1 MSARRITRGLA
12 VAVAV
17 PTALVLSTSQALATT
32 TALTADPV
40 KVTNTETVQARLDP
54 SGKVE
59 GARIYE
65 QLDFAGKGKVKLSNP
80 VSTDGLRNLDGFGGP
95 SVKDGKMNV
104 DLTVDGEQRMRT
116 VSDFDKKKLP
126 IKVAVT
132 YTLNGKKLKKP
143 GDAVGKDGRLE
154 AHYVVENTSA
164 EPREVTIT
172 DGYGKKITE
181 QSDVVIPMVGQ
192 LTTVLPPEFTDV
204 SSNEANRAGDGKG
217 GTKLSF
223 TVTLFPPVGA
233 ATAEFGW
240 AAEVKDAVVPEAE
253 LTALPVSPLDSPT
266 FKAAV
271 SGYES
276 GAEKG
281 SDLVEGG
288 TTLDTNLIRLR
299 DGAEKLLGGLLQ
311 LNAGAKTLNEGLANE
326 AAPGASKLSDG
337 AAQLAGGLG
346 ELDTGASLLRT
357 KTGEAADGASKIN
370 DGAGKLNK
378 GAKDLSAGANKLK
391 AGTGELE
398 GGLNKLKAGT
408 TDLNA
413 GAGKLKAGTGDL
425 KAGAGKL
432 KAGTTDL
439 KAGAGKLKAG
449 TGDLKTGAGKL
460 KAGTGDLKTGAGK
473 LKAGTGDLKAGTGK
487 LASGL
492 DEATGK
498 APSLIEG
505 LNQVSAGLNGVEDG
519 LVQMYGGIGQ
529 LPTKA
534 QALHA
539 GVKQLQDGIGSVGA
553 EGTLLGGLE
562 SLKKQLS
569 AAGPGIDKMR
579 GGVDCASDALKGVS
593 NGKAV
598 GTYDEACYGPAAA
611 LLNGPAGALNAG
623 PETNT
628 VKKMILDSLIGQLG
642 SINGSTPDL
651 DKPLPDSATM
661 QEALAYLKGRLTQ
674 RAVPGIAQ
682 LQCGLDNRL
691 SGCPDSK
698 PGLIQGLD
706 AVDAGISQLV
716 SSVVASVQGG
726 IGEATDTPANKTLRG
741 GVNGLQ
747 AGVGQ
752 IQEGG
757 KTLLAGLNLLSDGAD
772 QLDLGAGVLDT
783 GAGTLK
789 SGAEQLDTGAGALKS
804 GADQLDTGAGALKKG
819 AGDLDAGAGAL
830 KKGAGDLDTGAGTLK
845 AGVGKLDSGAG
856 QLKVGAGA
864 LDNGAWKLAGGAG
877 QLKAGVGVLVD
888 GTGQLDSG
896 LGKLADG
903 TGKLADGVGK
913 AKDGSDQVAQGSKD
927 LSAGIGKAAD
937 GSGKLA
943 DGLET
948 ASQGGK
954 AIPDGASRLSKEG
967 AKELTKNGA
976 ATALDFGRRYGVLSA
991 SADRAKTESMPYGA
1005 PEGAVGATAYSLK
1018 LAGDSGEG
1026 GRSWVRLLLGLGV
1039 FGVAIGATGLLRRRF
1054 SN

>member
-17 PTALVLSTSQALATT
+17 PTALVLSTSQALATS

-116 VSDFDKKKLP
+116 VSDFDKNKLP
-126 IKVAVT
+126 IKVAVA

-143 GDAVGKDGRLE
+143 GDAVGKNGRLE
-154 AHYVVENTSA
+154 AHYIVENTSA
-164 EPREVTIT
+164 ESRPVTIT
-172 DGYGKKITE
+172 DGYGKQITE
-181 QSDVVIPMVGQ
+181 QSEVVIPMVGQ
-192 LTTVLPPEFTDV
+192 LTTVLPSEFTDV

-240 AAEVKDAVVPEAE
+240 SAEVKDAVVPEAE

-266 FKAAV
+266 FKTAV
-271 SGYES
+271 TGYQS
-276 GAEKG
+276 GAQKG
-281 SDLVEGG
+281 TDLVAGG

-299 DGAEKLLGGLLQ
+299 DGAQKLLSGLIQ

-326 AAPGASKLSDG
+326 AAPGATKLSDG

-357 KTGEAADGASKIN
+357 KTGEAADGASKLN

-378 GAKDLSAGANKLK
+378 GAKDLSAGAGKLK
-391 AGTGELE
+391 AGTGDLE
-398 GGLNKLKAGT
+398 GGVNRLKAGT
-408 TDLNA
+408 SDLKTGA
-413 GAGKLKAGTGDL
+413 GKLKTGTGDLKTGAGKLKAGTTDL

-432 KAGTTDL
+432 KAGTGDL

-460 KAGTGDLKTGAGK
+460 KAGTGDLKV
-473 LKAGTGDLKAGTGK
+473 GTGK

-492 DEATGK
+492 EDASGK

-505 LNQVSAGLNGVEDG
+505 LNQVSGGLQVVEDG
-519 LVQMYGGIGQ
+519 LVTMYGGIGQ
-529 LPTKA
+529 LPA
-534 QALHA
+534 QAQGLHT
-539 GVKQLQDGIGSVGA
+539 GIQQLRAGIGSVGA

-562 SLKKQLS
+562 SLKNQLA

-579 GGVDCASDALKGVS
+579 GGVKCATEILAGVS
-593 NGKAV
+593 NGKKDP
-598 GTYDEACYGPAAA
+598 YDELCYGPAAA
-611 LLNGPAGALNAG
+611 ILNGPAGKSNEV
-623 PETNT
+623 PESDAI
-628 VKKMILDSLIGQLG
+628 KKLILDSLIARLGTTGQ
-642 SINGSTPDL
+642 TRPDL
-651 DKPLPDSATM
+651 DGPLPASATL
-661 QEALAYLKGRLTQ
+661 QQALDYLKGRLTEK
-674 RAVPGIAQ
+674 AVPGIEQ
-682 LQCGLDNRL
+682 LQCGLDNSM
-691 SGCPDSK
+691 SGCSAAK
-698 PGLIQGLD
+698 PGLIQGLQL
-706 AVDAGISQLV
+706 VDAGVTQVV
-716 SSVVASVQGG
+716 STVVANIQGG
-726 IGEATDTPANKTLRG
+726 IGQATDTPANKTLRG

-772 QLDLGAGVLDT
+772 QLDLGAGD
-783 GAGTLK
+783 
-789 SGAEQLDTGAGALKS
+789 LDTGAGALKS
-804 GADQLDTGAGALKKG
+804 GADQLDTGAGALKTG
-819 AGDLDAGAGAL
+819 AGDLDTGAGAL
-830 KKGAGDLDTGAGTLK
+830 KKGAGDLDTGAGALK
-845 AGVGKLDSGAG
+845 KGAGDLDTGAGALKDGAGKLDSGAG
-856 QLKVGAGA
+856 ELKVGAGA
-864 LDNGAWKLAGGAG
+864 LDNGAWALAGGAG
-877 QLKAGVGVLVD
+877 QLKAGVGVLVN

-896 LGKLADG
+896 LGLLADG
-903 TGKLADGVGK
+903 TGKLADGVDK
-913 AKDGSDQVAQGSKD
+913 AKSGSDQVAQGSKD
-927 LSAGIGKAAD
+927 LATGIGSAAD

-948 ASQGGK
+948 AAQGGK
-954 AIPDGASRLSKEG
+954 AIPDGAGRLSKEG

-976 ATALDFGRRYGVLSA
+976 STALDFGRRYGLLSA
-991 SADRAKTESMPYGA
+991 SANRAKTESMPYGA
-1005 PEGAVGATAYSLK
+1005 PEGAAGATAYSLK
-1018 LAGDSGEG
+1018 LAGDTGEG

-1039 FGVAIGATGLLRRRF
+1039 FGVAIGATGLLRRRL
-1054 SN
+1054 SS